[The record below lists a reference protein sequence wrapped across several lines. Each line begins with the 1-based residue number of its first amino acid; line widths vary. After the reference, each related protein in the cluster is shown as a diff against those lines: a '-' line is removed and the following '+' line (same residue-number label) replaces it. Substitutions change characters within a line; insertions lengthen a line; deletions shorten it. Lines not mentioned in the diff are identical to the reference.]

1 MKTDDIIKLLDA
13 GFTKEEI
20 LEMIEPGSQPKQKEP
35 EPKEPEPKEPE
46 PKEPEPKEPEEV
58 EDPAAGLL
66 KLVEGEFK
74 KLRDE
79 LISSN
84 ITYSNNKVNSPE
96 DPSQILANVVDPDGA
111 ILYNKERK

>member
-20 LEMIEPGSQPKQKEP
+20 LEMIEPGSQPKQ
-35 EPKEPEPKEPE
+35 KEPE